1 MSYLR
6 LRISILHAT
15 MQINNR
21 APSPELFLIVNMS
34 VSVCVRVCGLVRL
47 FCLPARLFSRR
58 RGFRIK
64 VAVSLPPASSMSLSF
79 SLARARALSRLLN
92 ARHMLLHLRDEQL
105 ESGAQTEIKPLLLL
119 LSNSETCSLL
129 SRECEGSLP
138 PFWLRRLSPGEKKSG
153 LYFQH
158 NARCVFLNCL
168 SLGTSK

>member
-1 MSYLR
+1 M
-6 LRISILHAT
+6 
-15 MQINNR
+15 
-21 APSPELFLIVNMS
+21 
-34 VSVCVRVCGLVRL
+34 RVCGLVRL
-47 FCLPARLFSRR
+47 FCLPARLSSRR

-64 VAVSLPPASSMSLSF
+64 VAVSLPPASSTSLSF

-138 PFWLRRLSPGEKKSG
+138 PFWLRRLSPGEKVW
-153 LYFQH
+153 
-158 NARCVFLNCL
+158 AVFSTQCTVCFFELFIFGNLKVTVNPMSNCTRRL
-168 SLGTSK
+168 LTTVSTEALLTFF